1 MQIKVLMNIKMG
13 GGFQL
18 IFRERIYKDILN
30 QNVDIKVLAMRPE

>member
-18 IFRERIYKDILN
+18 IFKERIFKDILN
-30 QNVDIKVLAMRPE
+30 QNVDITVLAMPPE